1 VERVIE
7 VKSADQN
14 AEKEQKIWRWLL
26 SLLQWYGAEGMSSD
40 ETSVEG
46 METVYRVKILVW
58 RRNID
63 KYLDYIDCER
73 KLPTQALFSRSGARP
88 VKRIRA
94 EDNLISSHSAV
105 PGLPDELY
113 DAEWL
118 QEQDEH
124 YRKVTLCVSREQFEW
139 MNIRVK
145 YRDEAGSARTG
156 MGGR

>member
-1 VERVIE
+1 MERVIE

-124 YRKVTLCVSREQFEW
+124 YRKVTLCVSQEQFEW